1 MKCSNCGKDLVDGT
15 MFCDG
20 CGAKVN
26 AQPAAQPPVQ
36 PMGPQPVGQQPYY
49 GGYQQPPKKG
59 SGAVIAIIIMA
70 VIILIGAGIGIF
82 FLVSGGDKKNENNT
96 NNNGGGNGNG
106 NGNVNVVENNVL
118 TPPVENNI
126 TINTNTNNT
135 VNPTPSGNKLVCTQ
149 TQSTN
154 VEGFS
159 IKIEQELTL
168 GFISGKVSDANLVV
182 LVTIPDDLYQALG
195 ETGDIE
201 ENMDL
206 FAEQLEESFSQ
217 SFGSAVTSMTS
228 SHSGKVITIR
238 MGIDTSAAGT
248 ADTYDAMKSYFQQ
261 QGYTCR

>member
-26 AQPAAQPPVQ
+26 VQPAAQPPVQ

-59 SGAVIAIIIMA
+59 SGAIIAIIIMA

-106 NGNVNVVENNVL
+106 NVNVVENNVL
-118 TPPVENNI
+118 TPPVENN
-126 TINTNTNNT
+126 TINTNNT

-149 TQSTN
+149 NQTTS
-154 VEGFS
+154 VEGFN
-159 IKIEQELTL
+159 IKVEQELTI
-168 GFISGKVSDANLVV
+168 GFVGGKVSDANLVV
-182 LVTIPDDLYQALG
+182 LVTVPDDLYEALG
-195 ETGDIE
+195 QAGDIE
-201 ENMDL
+201 ENMDY

-228 SHSGKVITIR
+228 SHSGKVITLR
-238 MGIDTSAAGT
+238 MVIDTSSVST
-248 ADTYDAMKSYFQQ
+248 ADTYDATKAYFQQ